1 MGTRSRSLPRDLLTV
16 ATLATVLLG
25 ARASLADHYTVP
37 SGSMEPTV
45 AVGDQVCVN
54 KLAYGLRL
62 PASQVYVLH
71 RAAPARG
78 DVVVLDSPVD
88 GKVLLKRVVAVPGDL
103 VAVVDGRPVINGAAV
118 PEHAE
123 DGGLV
128 EELGD
133 HPHQVG
139 TGFGGGPD
147 LAPARVPEGRFLVLG
162 DNRGNSQDGRFFGW
176 VSGDTILGRAEAVCL
191 HDGRPVWTSL

>member
-62 PASQVYVLH
+62 PASQVYVLP
-71 RAAPARG
+71 RAAPAGG

-103 VAVVDGRPVINGAAV
+103 VAVVDGRP
-118 PEHAE
+118 
-123 DGGLV
+123 
-128 EELGD
+128 
-133 HPHQVG
+133 
-139 TGFGGGPD
+139 
-147 LAPARVPEGRFLVLG
+147 
-162 DNRGNSQDGRFFGW
+162 
-176 VSGDTILGRAEAVCL
+176 
-191 HDGRPVWTSL
+191 